1 MAKRAVLFLLLTLSL
16 TNPTFGA
23 TNHSATLPSTLA
35 PTNKLEPDDATNSE
49 EKSDAVKTETSK
61 SEGNSAAAPY
71 ANAMLQSVTTA
82 DPKKLSVL
90 EKAYL
95 DVFTILNEEN
105 SCSNLYGGSPAIAAL
120 NQLFQKLHPTYLDRN
135 IAIRMKGATTIFQSY
150 RSKFSF
156 RVFDVVE
163 INREGAF
170 FRGNNPG
177 ERRIP
182 LIGNYQP
189 NTRESRVVVL
199 LHELGHMVR
208 DKNNKSWLFA
218 DDGDDRYLSQK
229 NSETVVGACQN
240 QIESVGKMTP
250 AQQIA
255 KSLSPRETIASRIEP
270 EGTSQF

>member
-1 MAKRAVLFLLLTLSL
+1 MAKRAALFLLLTLSL
-16 TNPTFGA
+16 ANVTFGA
-23 TNHSATLPSTLA
+23 SHTSSTLPSTLA
-35 PTNKLEPDDATNSE
+35 PTNKLEPDSATFIE
-49 EKSDAVKTETSK
+49 EKTDDLK
-61 SEGNSAAAPY
+61 SEPGNGDLNRSLPNT
-71 ANAMLQSVTTA
+71 NAMLQSVTTA
-82 DPKKLSVL
+82 NQKTLSVL

-95 DVFTILNEEN
+95 DVFTILNDEN
-105 SCSNLYGGSPAIAAL
+105 SCSQLYGGPAAIAAL
-120 NQLFQKLHPTYLDRN
+120 NELFQRLHPTYLDRN
-135 IAIRMKGATTIFQSY
+135 IAIRMKGATTIYQSY
-150 RSKFSF
+150 RTKFSF

-182 LIGNYQP
+182 LIGTYQP

-208 DKNNKSWLFA
+208 GKDLKTWLFA
-218 DDGDDRYLSQK
+218 DDGDDIFLSQK
-229 NSETVVGACQN
+229 NSEMVIQACQN
-240 QIESVGKMTP
+240 QIESVGKLTP

-255 KSLSPRETIASRIEP
+255 KSLSPTETIAARTEP

>member
-1 MAKRAVLFLLLTLSL
+1 MAKRAALFLLLTLSL
-16 TNPTFGA
+16 ANVTFGA
-23 TNHSATLPSTLA
+23 SHTSSTLPSTLA
-35 PTNKLEPDDATNSE
+35 PTNKLEPDSATFIE
-49 EKSDAVKTETSK
+49 EKTDDLK
-61 SEGNSAAAPY
+61 SEPGNGELNGSLPNT
-71 ANAMLQSVTTA
+71 NAMLQSVTTA
-82 DPKKLSVL
+82 NPKKLSVL

-95 DVFTILNEEN
+95 DVFTILNDEN
-105 SCSNLYGGSPAIAAL
+105 SCSQLYGGPAAIAAL
-120 NQLFQKLHPTYLDRN
+120 NELFQRLHPTYLDRN
-135 IAIRMKGATTIFQSY
+135 IAIRMKGATTIYQSY
-150 RSKFSF
+150 RTKFSF

-182 LIGNYQP
+182 LIGTYQP

-208 DKNNKSWLFA
+208 GKDLKTWLFA
-218 DDGDDRYLSQK
+218 DDGDDIFLSQK
-229 NSETVVGACQN
+229 NSEMVIQACQN
-240 QIESVGKMTP
+240 QIESVGKLTP

-255 KSLSPRETIASRIEP
+255 KSLSPTETIAARTEP